1 MFSPKPLGRMLV
13 FMRWADLNMVLVTS
27 VVKMYSQL
35 SIITKKKKQK
45 NTKEIIIKHSQGY
58 FGVTYENYEITGK
71 AFLE

>member
-1 MFSPKPLGRMLV
+1 
-13 FMRWADLNMVLVTS
+13 MVLVTS

>member
-1 MFSPKPLGRMLV
+1 
-13 FMRWADLNMVLVTS
+13 MVLVTS

-35 SIITKKKKQK
+35 SIITKKKKKQK